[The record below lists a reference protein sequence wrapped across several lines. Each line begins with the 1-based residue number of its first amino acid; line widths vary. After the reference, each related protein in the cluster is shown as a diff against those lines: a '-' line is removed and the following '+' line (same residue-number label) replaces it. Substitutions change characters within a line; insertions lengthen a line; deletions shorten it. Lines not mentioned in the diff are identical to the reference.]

1 MTGGNPFLVG
11 ELLWEA
17 EARGL
22 DPTAA
27 AADVAAIV
35 PRRLANA
42 VLLRLAPAA
51 VAALARAFIALG
63 DDAQVGD
70 AARLAG
76 LVGADLKAMYGDLS
90 AAERERRTTPRQ

>member
-51 VAALARAFIALG
+51 VAALAERLSHSAMTRRWVTPH
-63 DDAQVGD
+63 DWPDSS
-70 AARLAG
+70 AR
-76 LVGADLKAMYGDLS
+76 
-90 AAERERRTTPRQ
+90 T